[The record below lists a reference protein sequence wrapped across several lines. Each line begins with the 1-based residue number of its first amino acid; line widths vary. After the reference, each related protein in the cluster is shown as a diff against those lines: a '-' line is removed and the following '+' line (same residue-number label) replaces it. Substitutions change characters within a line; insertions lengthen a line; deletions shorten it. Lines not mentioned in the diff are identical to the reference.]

1 MKNSFFPDGGTAA
14 ADLVDAANSLGTIA
28 LSRHAG
34 GGAATYLLRKF
45 NVPAVLG
52 PFPVGIYNTDLFLEQ
67 AVKLTGQPVTAEIK
81 RERGLLLDAMA
92 DTCTITALKKVAI
105 FGDPDTVIGV
115 ARFVSELGMELIAV
129 GTTADSKKFYRE
141 IGLIAKE
148 YNCAPQIV
156 ADGGLH
162 KLEQVL
168 LQNRVEM
175 LIGNSNGAAIAKQAD
190 IPLVRIGFPV
200 TDRVGYQRR
209 PIVGYNGSLW
219 LLDYIVNAF
228 LERK

>member
-1 MKNSFFPDGGTAA
+1 HG
-14 ADLVDAANSLGTIA
+14 
-28 LSRHAG
+28 R
-34 GGAATYLLRKF
+34 YL
-45 NVPAVLG
+45 
-52 PFPVGIYNTDLFLEQ
+52 YHY
-67 AVKLTGQPVTAEIK
+67 
-81 RERGLLLDAMA
+81 
-92 DTCTITALKKVAI
+92 CSKKVAI

-115 ARFVSELGMELIAV
+115 ARFASELGMELIAV
-129 GTTADSKKFYRE
+129 GTTADSKEFYRE

-190 IPLVRIGFPV
+190 IPLARIGFPV